1 MGIERN
7 IKKLREEHG
16 LTQEQLGEIAG
27 VSDKAV
33 STWETGSNFPRMGAI
48 QKMADYFGISKSA
61 IIEDKQEETAL
72 PYKSTTAERLAE
84 YMRIH
89 QMRQVD
95 ILEAVAPYSK
105 DLGIKIQ
112 KSEISQYLSGKFEP
126 GNDKIYVLSVALGL
140 NPLWLMGYDEPM
152 YKTSEQDSF
161 KSQTPTETADERYEY
176 AAELLTKLS
185 TANQKI
191 IMKLTP
197 QNIDRLFGYAERLVE
212 EQSSE

>member
-1 MGIERN
+1 M
-7 IKKLREEHG
+7 K
-16 LTQEQLGEIAG
+16 T
-27 VSDKAV
+27 
-33 STWETGSNFPRMGAI
+33 
-48 QKMADYFGISKSA
+48 
-61 IIEDKQEETAL
+61 
-72 PYKSTTAERLAE
+72 STTAERLAQ
-84 YMRIH
+84 YMKIY

-105 DLGIKIQ
+105 DFGVKIQ

-152 YKTSEQDSF
+152 YKTSEQEKF
-161 KSQTPTETADERYEY
+161 KHAMKEETPTVATEERYEY

-185 TANQKI
+185 PANQKI

-197 QNIDRLFGYAERLVE
+197 RNVDRLFGYAERLLE